1 MEVGKEMFLCE
12 VLTSDHLSHDETKVL
27 DEKISDGRASPTAN
41 HFDLAV
47 KSTP

>member
-12 VLTSDHLSHDETKVL
+12 VSTSDNLSHDETKVI
-27 DEKISDGRASPTAN
+27 DEKVSDGQASPTAN
-41 HFDLAV
+41 HLDEAV

>member
-12 VLTSDHLSHDETKVL
+12 VSTSDDLSHDETKVL
-27 DEKISDGRASPTAN
+27 DEKISDGRVSPTAK
-41 HFDLAV
+41 HFDEAV